1 MLKLAPSLFDESERE
16 PCGLVDRREW
26 DSILID
32 GRDCF
37 AKGKFR
43 HNEDGTITCALC
55 GWEGS
60 HTAHSLRERVR
71 RVTEASSRYLTR
83 R

>member
-1 MLKLAPSLFDESERE
+1 MLKLAPALVDESERE
-16 PCGLVDRREW
+16 PGGLVDRREW

-32 GRDCF
+32 GRDCI

-55 GWEGS
+55 G
-60 HTAHSLRERVR
+60 
-71 RVTEASSRYLTR
+71 
-83 R
+83 